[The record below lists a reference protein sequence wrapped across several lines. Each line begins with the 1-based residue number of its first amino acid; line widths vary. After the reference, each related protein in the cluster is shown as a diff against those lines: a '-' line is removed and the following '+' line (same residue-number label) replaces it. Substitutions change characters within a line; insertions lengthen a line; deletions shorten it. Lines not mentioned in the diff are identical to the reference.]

1 MSACACCVFLCCL
14 GRVVVQLAPELTQ
27 SPSLKAPWDAASNPT
42 PPQTSDG
49 EFALPDQRACPN
61 RVQALYLSQC
71 ASLGPDRVPV
81 LLSQNYSLARAH
93 AHTRE
98 CTVVCDSF
106 FLHHQLEMSL
116 PLELGSF
123 HRDQALGTLERQLIC
138 PICLEVFTKPVVI
151 LPCQHNLCR
160 KCANDLFQVRRVLAC
175 PLKKAASTILVSQ
188 PQTSSSWSACMSQAC
203 EVSDPRLTRAAD
215 LYFSTDY
222 FRPTPV
228 SARSLSPGRDEC
240 KCSLSARGTMVG
252 AGGRFRCP
260 SCRHEVVLDRHGVY
274 GLQRNLLVENIIDI
288 YKQESASSGPPPK
301 PTGHPTCEE
310 HEDEKVNIYC
320 ITCQVPTCSLC
331 KVFGAHKTCQVAPL
345 HDVYQ
350 QQKAEL
356 SDGISSLAA
365 ANNHV
370 QSFIAELEE
379 TCKNIEDNC
388 KSQKQILCEKFDRMY
403 NILEERRKIMLQRI
417 TYEQEEKTGHTR
429 SLVRTYG
436 EHVEA
441 NSKLVGTALHTMEE
455 PEMASFLQNARA
467 LIEKVN
473 EATNSSTVEA
483 LEPGFENMDHY
494 RVDFNA
500 EERVLY
506 QLDFI
511 KIEEEAE
518 EEPELEQEAEPIPV
532 PEPEQ
537 EPEPET
543 EPVVEPK
550 VDTCGASITPG
561 ETEDVWGQAEG
572 CADPKKELLCE
583 HEGLN
588 IQQDEPELWQ
598 DEHDAGDLEIQGLL
612 AEASEDA
619 KLYPSWY
626 KSNSWQVV
634 SPSLAVSCE
643 PAEGSDSEPRLARD
657 PQPQPQ
663 PQPMPLWMGGSF
675 VPVST
680 EDPNGQLMSGDEFV
694 SLAAEESSKQ
704 GESSA
709 SRGSMTSPPPQGL
722 VPAVGTQDG
731 RVMEQS
737 IDTPFDPSPT
747 APLWLD

>member
-1 MSACACCVFLCCL
+1 
-14 GRVVVQLAPELTQ
+14 
-27 SPSLKAPWDAASNPT
+27 
-42 PPQTSDG
+42 
-49 EFALPDQRACPN
+49 
-61 RVQALYLSQC
+61 
-71 ASLGPDRVPV
+71 
-81 LLSQNYSLARAH
+81 
-93 AHTRE
+93 
-98 CTVVCDSF
+98 
-106 FLHHQLEMSL
+106 MSL

-160 KCANDLFQVRRVLAC
+160 KCANDLFQ
-175 PLKKAASTILVSQ
+175 P
-188 PQTSSSWSACMSQAC
+188 
-203 EVSDPRLTRAAD
+203 
-215 LYFSTDY
+215 
-222 FRPTPV
+222 
-228 SARSLSPGRDEC
+228 SLFQ
-240 KCSLSARGTMVG
+240 ARGTMVG

-320 ITCQVPTCSLC
+320 VTCQVPTCSLC

-370 QSFIAELEE
+370 QSFIGELEE

-429 SLVRTYG
+429 SLVRAYG

-561 ETEDVWGQAEG
+561 ETEDVRGQAEG

-663 PQPMPLWMGGSF
+663 PMPLWMGGSF

-680 EDPNGQLMSGDEFV
+680 EDPNGQLMSGEFV

-731 RVMEQS
+731 RVTEQS

-747 APLWLD
+747 APLWLDM